1 MEDLIYDLDD
11 LIVALATPWGEGA
24 LGIIRTSGNGC
35 IEVLAEMFSRPK
47 ELSNAEGHRMV
58 YGKLLSEKGGEAVD
72 EVVLGVYRNPKSY
85 TGQDM
90 VEISCHGS
98 LPGLNG
104 ILQSLRNA
112 GFRDAG
118 PGEFTLRAFLNRKMD
133 LTRAEAVNEIVTSKS
148 RRAHTLALHRL
159 SGSIE
164 ERINT
169 AKETLTRFMSSLAI
183 QLDYPE
189 DEEDSGIPMETE
201 SLYAAKNMLEELLQ
215 TYRIGRIFQEGVR
228 VALAGRTNSGKS
240 SLFNLFLKED
250 RSIVSDIHGTT
261 RDYIE
266 SWVTIRGIPVSL
278 YDTAGFR
285 ESEHPV
291 EVEGIR
297 RSGQIIQTAQL
308 VLYLVDSCEGLVD
321 EDREYLKNHNCIG
334 IWNKIDLEGSAPAP
348 EGFIPVSVLSG
359 QGFHLLEEEIGNR
372 LLGSAA
378 PDSGAVID
386 SGRQKDLLEKAV
398 EALALVDQGLGLGV
412 PIDAVALDVK
422 DALDALGEITGEVTS
437 ADILN
442 TMFGNFCVGK

>member
-1 MEDLIYDLDD
+1 
-11 LIVALATPWGEGA
+11 
-24 LGIIRTSGNGC
+24 
-35 IEVLAEMFSRPK
+35 
-47 ELSNAEGHRMV
+47 
-58 YGKLLSEKGGEAVD
+58 
-72 EVVLGVYRNPKSY
+72 
-85 TGQDM
+85 
-90 VEISCHGS
+90 
-98 LPGLNG
+98 
-104 ILQSLRNA
+104 
-112 GFRDAG
+112 
-118 PGEFTLRAFLNRKMD
+118 AFLNRKMD

-201 SLYAAKNMLEELLQ
+201 SLYAAKNKLEELLQ

-278 YDTAGFR
+278 YDTAGLR

-334 IWNKIDLEGSAPAP
+334 IWNKTDLEGSAPAP

-372 LLGSAA
+372 LLGTAA

>member
-1 MEDLIYDLDD
+1 MEDLIYDPDD

-47 ELSNAEGHRMV
+47 ALSNAEGHRMV

-104 ILQSLRNA
+104 ILQSLRKA

-201 SLYAAKNMLEELLQ
+201 SLYAAKNKLEELLQ

-278 YDTAGFR
+278 YDTAGLR

-334 IWNKIDLEGSAPAP
+334 IWNKTDLEGSAPAP

-372 LLGSAA
+372 LLGTAA